1 MRVPRS
7 GGAVVTPVLGRR
19 IVTAVVLLAFLLPAL
34 FAPWGWP
41 FAALT
46 LLFVAAAGWEWG
58 RLNGL
63 PGAPA
68 IGLGAL
74 TAALALLFVRAQQPE
89 LACRACEAGSLGWL
103 VAGLLALRVGPAGWM
118 RLPRALRVAA
128 GPVLLAVAWL
138 GLVRAH
144 AAGVVFLLS
153 VMCLVWVADI
163 AAYAGGKA
171 LGRHKLAPTISP
183 GKTWEGAL
191 SGVAGVLLLAAAW
204 WAVDRQFDLGTPGL
218 STRLVDSFGVAG
230 AAVAL
235 VVLAAASVLGDLVES
250 LVKRAAGA
258 KDSSGLLP
266 GHGGVLDRIDALLPV
281 FPLVAALGL
290 S

>member
-1 MRVPRS
+1 MLGKRV
-7 GGAVVTPVLGRR
+7 
-19 IVTAVVLLAFLLPAL
+19 VTAVVLLALLLPAL
-34 FAPWGWP
+34 FAPVAWP
-41 FAALT
+41 FAVLT
-46 LLFVAAAGWEWG
+46 LAFVVAAAWEWG

-63 PGAPA
+63 AAVPA
-68 IGLGAL
+68 GGLAVL
-74 TAALALLFVRAQQPE
+74 TAVLSLLLVRAQEPDQV
-89 LACRACEAGSLGWL
+89 CRVCEFGSLGWA
-103 VAGLLALRVGPAGWM
+103 VVGILALRVGPAGWL
-118 RLPRALRVAA
+118 RLPRTLRVVA

-138 GLVRAH
+138 GLVRTH

-163 AAYAGGKA
+163 AAYAGGRA
-171 LGRHKLAPTISP
+171 FGRHKLAPTISP

-204 WAVDRQFDLGTPGL
+204 RAVDLHVGPDSPGIA
-218 STRLVDSFGVAG
+218 TRLVDGFGFAG

-235 VVLAAASVLGDLVES
+235 VLLAAASVLGDLFES

-258 KDSSGLLP
+258 KDSSRLLP

-290 S
+290 A